1 MKIIAFFNNKG
12 GVGKTT
18 LVYHLA
24 WMMSELRK
32 TVVVV
37 DLDPQANLSSMFLS
51 NQTLANRIEDKK
63 SIMQALQPII
73 SGTGDVQMPYIES
86 MDQYLHLIIGDLS
99 LATYEDSLSE
109 SWAQTL
115 TGSEKH
121 FRNMSSFYRIIKMAA
136 AEKEADY
143 VFVDIGPNLGA
154 INRAALISADTL
166 IIPVAADLFSIQ
178 GMTNLGNSLKKWR
191 KDWKKRLNENENEN
205 LELPK
210 GEMHTSGYIL
220 SQHGVRESRPV
231 QAYLKWAKRIPIVYR
246 KDILNQD
253 IDENIEIKIEGDEY
267 CLGLLKHY
275 RSLMPMAIEVNKPIF
290 MLKPADGAIGA
301 HFNAIKDVYNDF
313 KKIAERIME
322 L

>member
-51 NQTLANRIEDKK
+51 NATLANRIEDKK

-109 SWAQTL
+109 SWSQTL

-136 AEKEADY
+136 DEKEADY

-191 KDWKKRLNENENEN
+191 KDWKKRLDENESE
-205 LELPK
+205 
-210 GEMHTSGYIL
+210 
-220 SQHGVRESRPV
+220 
-231 QAYLKWAKRIPIVYR
+231 
-246 KDILNQD
+246 
-253 IDENIEIKIEGDEY
+253 KIG
-267 CLGLLKHY
+267 
-275 RSLMPMAIEVNKPIF
+275 R
-290 MLKPADGAIGA
+290 A
-301 HFNAIKDVYNDF
+301 HV
-313 KKIAERIME
+313 
-322 L
+322 